1 MKEKNDWSEI
11 NSNLSEIK
19 DKIRNSINEDDLT
32 SDLKDSLK
40 NTAALASETL
50 SELKNNI
57 EKTVTDEEIKK
68 DAKNLISKIVSELEE
83 NLYELTSKVSNY
95 FEHKSSDEEE

>member
-1 MKEKNDWSEI
+1 MKEKNNWSEI

-19 DKIRNSINEDDLT
+19 DKIKNSINEDDLT
-32 SDLKDSLK
+32 SDLNDSLRK
-40 NTAALASETL
+40 TAASASATL
-50 SELKNNI
+50 NELKNNI
-57 EKTVTDEEIKK
+57 EQTVTDEEIKK

-83 NLYELTSKVSNY
+83 NLHELTSKVSDY